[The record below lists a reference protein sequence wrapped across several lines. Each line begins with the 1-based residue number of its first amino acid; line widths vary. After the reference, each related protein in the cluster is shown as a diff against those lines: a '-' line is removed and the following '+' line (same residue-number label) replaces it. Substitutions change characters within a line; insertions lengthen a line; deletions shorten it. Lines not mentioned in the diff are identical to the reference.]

1 MKFTKL
7 SRTICLVLFALYIS
21 PSFAQDSN
29 LIPVTI
35 EKAHKQAFTS
45 SINEVGKIRATDS
58 AALTFSASDKI
69 LNIHFKDG
77 DSVKKG
83 ELIAQLDNTKAKADL
98 DKARSSLA
106 LAKSKL
112 KRVQELLKKQPDSM
126 SQQDVEELGEQ
137 ANLAAA
143 DFRQKEALM
152 NDYLLVAPFDGQ
164 LTNFTHSVGSKIDGA
179 TALVSL
185 IKLDPVEVQY
195 SIGQSDLGNAKLG
208 QNVSIQ
214 VDAFVDEAFSG
225 VVDYIAPAVDESSGR
240 VEVHAHVTNPDH
252 RLVPGMFAKVSQMT
266 SEDTTQ
272 MVVSQNS
279 VQAKNAQRF
288 VWIVNGEKIEQ
299 RIVELGVNTNDGYVV
314 VENGLK
320 LGDQVV
326 VTGQQNLKKASL
338 VKVMNPNAEQKT
350 VELITEPVDKVVT
363 KQTVKPEV
371 EETETQIDEAHPVE
385 PSVDWT
391 EATKGVD
398 ETVNE
403 NSEQAET
410 SVTVEDSSSEIQ
422 NKETHSKE
430 TLSKQTQSKEAVTKE
445 NLNEAS

>member
-7 SRTICLVLFALYIS
+7 SKTICLALFALHITPTFAEDS
-21 PSFAQDSN
+21 P

-69 LNIHFKDG
+69 LEIHFKDG

-126 SQQDVEELGEQ
+126 SQQDVEELKEQ

-164 LTNFTHSVGSKIDGA
+164 LTNFNHSVGSKIDSS

-214 VDAFVDEAFSG
+214 VDAFTDEAFSG

-240 VEVHAHVTNPDH
+240 VEVHAHVTNPEH

-266 SEDTTQ
+266 SEDSTK
-272 MVVSQNS
+272 MVVSQNA
-279 VQAKNAQRF
+279 VQAKDAERF
-288 VWIVNGEKIEQ
+288 VWVVNGNNIEQ
-299 RIVELGVNTNDGYVV
+299 RIVELGINTNDGYVV
-314 VENGLK
+314 VEQGLQ
-320 LGDQVV
+320 LGDNVV

-338 VKVMNPNAEQKT
+338 VKVMNPNVEQKT
-350 VELITEPVDKVVT
+350 VELMPQKVTEPVE
-363 KQTVKPEV
+363 QT
-371 EETETQIDEAHPVE
+371 TETLLDEQYPVE
-385 PSVDWT
+385 PTVDWT
-391 EATKGVD
+391 NDSKDSEEEPNAASKTKV
-398 ETVNE
+398 TA
-403 NSEQAET
+403 EQNGQ
-410 SVTVEDSSSEIQ
+410 S
-422 NKETHSKE
+422 N
-430 TLSKQTQSKEAVTKE
+430 SKEAISKE
-445 NLNEAS
+445 STNEAS

>member
-7 SRTICLVLFALYIS
+7 SKTICLALFALHIS

-143 DFRQKEALM
+143 DYRQKEALM

-164 LTNFTHSVGSKIDGA
+164 LTNFTHSVGSKIDNA

-195 SIGQSDLGNAKLG
+195 SIGQSDLGNAQLG

-279 VQAKNAQRF
+279 VQAKDAERF
-288 VWIVNGEKIEQ
+288 VWVVNGEKIEQ

-350 VELITEPVDKVVT
+350 VELITEPIDKEVT
-363 KQTVKPEV
+363 KPAVKHEV
-371 EETETQIDEAHPVE
+371 EKTETQIDEAHP
-385 PSVDWT
+385 VDWT

-398 ETVNE
+398 EAVNE
-403 NSEQAET
+403 NNERAET
-410 SVTVEDSSSEIQ
+410 NAAAEQSSSKTQSKEI
-422 NKETHSKE
+422 HSKE
-430 TLSKQTQSKEAVTKE
+430 IQSKEAVTKE

>member
-7 SRTICLVLFALYIS
+7 SKTICLALFALHIT
-21 PSFAQDSN
+21 PSFAEDSP

-69 LNIHFKDG
+69 LEIHFKDG

-126 SQQDVEELGEQ
+126 SQQDVEELKEQ

-164 LTNFTHSVGSKIDGA
+164 LTNFNHSVGSKIDSS

-214 VDAFVDEAFSG
+214 VDAFTDEAFSG

-240 VEVHAHVTNPDH
+240 VEVHAHVTNPEH

-266 SEDTTQ
+266 SEDSTK
-272 MVVSQNS
+272 MVVSQNA
-279 VQAKNAQRF
+279 VQAKDAERF
-288 VWIVNGEKIEQ
+288 VWVVNGNNIEQ

-314 VENGLK
+314 VEKGLQ
-320 LGDQVV
+320 LGDNVV

-338 VKVMNPNAEQKT
+338 VKVMNPNVEQKT
-350 VELITEPVDKVVT
+350 VELMPQKVTEPVE
-363 KQTVKPEV
+363 QT
-371 EETETQIDEAHPVE
+371 TETLLDEQYPVE
-385 PSVDWT
+385 PTVDWT
-391 EATKGVD
+391 DDSKDSEEEPNAANKTKV
-398 ETVNE
+398 TA
-403 NSEQAET
+403 EQNGQ
-410 SVTVEDSSSEIQ
+410 S
-422 NKETHSKE
+422 N
-430 TLSKQTQSKEAVTKE
+430 SKEAITKE
-445 NLNEAS
+445 STNEAS

>member
-7 SRTICLVLFALYIS
+7 SKTICLALFALHIS

-29 LIPVTI
+29 QIPVTI

-240 VEVHAHVTNPDH
+240 VEVHAHVTNPEH

-266 SEDTTQ
+266 SEDSTQ

-279 VQAKNAQRF
+279 VQAKDAERF
-288 VWIVNGEKIEQ
+288 VWVVNGEKIEQ

-314 VENGLK
+314 VEKGLK
-320 LGDQVV
+320 LGDNVV

-371 EETETQIDEAHPVE
+371 AKTETQIDEAHPVE

-398 ETVNE
+398 EAINE

-410 SVTVEDSSSEIQ
+410 SATVEDSSSEIQ
-422 NKETHSKE
+422 SKETHSKE
-430 TLSKQTQSKEAVTKE
+430 ILSKQTQSKEAVTKE

>member
-7 SRTICLVLFALYIS
+7 SKTICLALFALHIS

-164 LTNFTHSVGSKIDGA
+164 LTNFTHSVGSKIDGT

-314 VENGLK
+314 VESGLK

-371 EETETQIDEAHPVE
+371 AKTETQIDEAHPVE

-391 EATKGVD
+391 EATKGID
-398 ETVNE
+398 EAINE

-410 SVTVEDSSSEIQ
+410 SATVEDSSSESL

>member
-7 SRTICLVLFALYIS
+7 SKTICLALFALHIS

-164 LTNFTHSVGSKIDGA
+164 LTNFTHSVGSKIDGT

-185 IKLDPVEVQY
+185 IKLNPVEVQY

-314 VENGLK
+314 VESGLK

-371 EETETQIDEAHPVE
+371 AKTETQIDEAHPVE

-391 EATKGVD
+391 EATKGID
-398 ETVNE
+398 EAINE

-410 SVTVEDSSSEIQ
+410 SATVEDSSSESL

>member
-7 SRTICLVLFALYIS
+7 SKTICLALFALHIS

-143 DFRQKEALM
+143 DYRQKEALM

-314 VENGLK
+314 VESGLK

-338 VKVMNPNAEQKT
+338 VKVMNPNAEQKM

-371 EETETQIDEAHPVE
+371 AKTETQIDEAHPVE

-398 ETVNE
+398 EAINE

-410 SVTVEDSSSEIQ
+410 SATVEDSSSESL

>member
-7 SRTICLVLFALYIS
+7 SKTICLALFALHIS

-77 DSVKKG
+77 DPVKKG

-164 LTNFTHSVGSKIDGA
+164 LTNFTHSVGSKIDSA

-225 VVDYIAPAVDESSGR
+225 VVDYIAPEVDESSGR

-252 RLVPGMFAKVSQMT
+252 RLAPGMFAKVSQMT
-266 SEDTTQ
+266 SEDSTQ

-279 VQAKNAQRF
+279 VQAKDAERF
-288 VWIVNGEKIEQ
+288 VWVVNGEKIEQ

-314 VENGLK
+314 VEKGLK
-320 LGDQVV
+320 LGDNVV

-350 VELITEPVDKVVT
+350 VELVTEPTSKENA
-363 KQTVKPEV
+363 QLAQP
-371 EETETQIDEAHPVE
+371 HPIE

-391 EATKGVD
+391 EASKGVD
-398 ETVNE
+398 EAITE

-410 SVTVEDSSSEIQ
+410 SSNVEKSVSETQ
-422 NKETHSKE
+422 SKE
-430 TLSKQTQSKEAVTKE
+430 TLSKEAVTKE

>member
-1 MKFTKL
+1 MKLTKL
-7 SRTICLVLFALYIS
+7 SKTICLALFALHIS

-314 VENGLK
+314 VESGLK
-320 LGDQVV
+320 LGDKVV

-371 EETETQIDEAHPVE
+371 AKTETQIDEAHPVE

-398 ETVNE
+398 EAINE

-410 SVTVEDSSSEIQ
+410 SATVEDSSSEIQ
-422 NKETHSKE
+422 
-430 TLSKQTQSKEAVTKE
+430 SKQTQSKEAVTKE

>member
-7 SRTICLVLFALYIS
+7 SKTICLALFALHIS

-143 DFRQKEALM
+143 DYRQKEALM

-350 VELITEPVDKVVT
+350 VELITEPIDTEVT
-363 KQTVKPEV
+363 KAAVKHEV
-371 EETETQIDEAHPVE
+371 EKTETQVDEAHPVE

-398 ETVNE
+398 EAINE

-410 SVTVEDSSSEIQ
+410 SATVEDSSSKI
-422 NKETHSKE
+422 
-430 TLSKQTQSKEAVTKE
+430 QSKEAVTKE

>member
-7 SRTICLVLFALYIS
+7 SKTICLALFALHIS

-143 DFRQKEALM
+143 DYRQKEALM

-164 LTNFTHSVGSKIDGA
+164 LTNFTHSLGSKIDGA

-371 EETETQIDEAHPVE
+371 AKTETQIDEAHPVE

-398 ETVNE
+398 EAINE

-410 SVTVEDSSSEIQ
+410 SATVEDSSSESL

>member
-7 SRTICLVLFALYIS
+7 SKTICLALFALHIS

-143 DFRQKEALM
+143 DYRQKEALM

-279 VQAKNAQRF
+279 VQATNAQRF

-314 VENGLK
+314 VESGLK

-363 KQTVKPEV
+363 KQTVQPEV
-371 EETETQIDEAHPVE
+371 EKTETQIDEAHPVE

-398 ETVNE
+398 EAVNE
-403 NSEQAET
+403 NNERAET
-410 SVTVEDSSSEIQ
+410 NAAAEQSSSESL
-422 NKETHSKE
+422 NKETH
-430 TLSKQTQSKEAVTKE
+430 SKEAVTKE

>member
-7 SRTICLVLFALYIS
+7 SKTICLALFALHIS

-143 DFRQKEALM
+143 DYRQKEALM

-314 VENGLK
+314 VESGLK

-371 EETETQIDEAHPVE
+371 AKTETQIDEAHPVE

-398 ETVNE
+398 EAINE

-410 SVTVEDSSSEIQ
+410 SATVEDSSSESL

>member
-7 SRTICLVLFALYIS
+7 SKTICLALFALHIS

-314 VENGLK
+314 VESGLK

-371 EETETQIDEAHPVE
+371 AKTETQIDEAHPVE

-398 ETVNE
+398 EAINE

-422 NKETHSKE
+422 SKETH
-430 TLSKQTQSKEAVTKE
+430 SKEAVTKE

>member
-7 SRTICLVLFALYIS
+7 SKTICLVLFALHIS

-314 VENGLK
+314 VESGLK

-350 VELITEPVDKVVT
+350 VELITEPIDKEVT
-363 KQTVKPEV
+363 KPAVKHEV
-371 EETETQIDEAHPVE
+371 EKTETQIDEAHPVE

-398 ETVNE
+398 EAINE

-410 SVTVEDSSSEIQ
+410 SATVEDSSSEIQ
-422 NKETHSKE
+422 SKETHSKE
-430 TLSKQTQSKEAVTKE
+430 TISKEAVTKE

>member
-7 SRTICLVLFALYIS
+7 SKTICLALFALHITPTFAEDS
-21 PSFAQDSN
+21 P

-69 LNIHFKDG
+69 LEIHFKDG

-126 SQQDVEELGEQ
+126 SQQDVEELKEQ

-164 LTNFTHSVGSKIDGA
+164 LTNFNHSVGSKIDSS

-214 VDAFVDEAFSG
+214 VDAFTDEAFSG

-240 VEVHAHVTNPDH
+240 VEVHAHVTNPEH

-266 SEDTTQ
+266 SEDSTK
-272 MVVSQNS
+272 MVVSQNA
-279 VQAKNAQRF
+279 VQAKDAERF
-288 VWIVNGEKIEQ
+288 VWVVNGNNIEQ

-314 VENGLK
+314 VEKGLQ
-320 LGDQVV
+320 LGDNVV

-338 VKVMNPNAEQKT
+338 VKVMNPNVEQKT
-350 VELITEPVDKVVT
+350 VELMPQKVTEPIE
-363 KQTVKPEV
+363 QT
-371 EETETQIDEAHPVE
+371 TETLLDEQYPVE
-385 PSVDWT
+385 PTVDWT
-391 EATKGVD
+391 NDSKDSEDEPNAANKTKV
-398 ETVNE
+398 TA
-403 NSEQAET
+403 EQNGQ
-410 SVTVEDSSSEIQ
+410 S
-422 NKETHSKE
+422 N
-430 TLSKQTQSKEAVTKE
+430 SKEAITKE
-445 NLNEAS
+445 STNEAS

>member
-7 SRTICLVLFALYIS
+7 SKTICLALFTLHIS
-21 PSFAQDSN
+21 PSFAEDSP

-58 AALTFSASDKI
+58 AALAFSASDKI
-69 LNIHFKDG
+69 LEIHFKDG

-126 SQQDVEELGEQ
+126 SQQDVEELKEQ

-164 LTNFTHSVGSKIDGA
+164 LTNFNHSVGSKIDSS

-195 SIGQSDLGNAKLG
+195 SIGQSDLGNAKLR

-214 VDAFVDEAFSG
+214 VDAFTDEVFSG

-240 VEVHAHVTNPDH
+240 VEIHAHVTNPEH
-252 RLVPGMFAKVSQMT
+252 RLVPGMFAKVSQVT
-266 SEDTTQ
+266 SEDSTK
-272 MVVSQNS
+272 MVVSQNA
-279 VQAKNAQRF
+279 VQVKDADRF
-288 VWIVNGEKIEQ
+288 VWVANGNNIEQ

-314 VENGLK
+314 VEKGLQ
-320 LGDQVV
+320 LGDNVV
-326 VTGQQNLKKASL
+326 VTGQQNLKKDSL
-338 VKVMNPNAEQKT
+338 VKVMNPNVEQKT
-350 VELITEPVDKVVT
+350 VELMPQKGTEPIEKASEI
-363 KQTVKPEV
+363 QL
-371 EETETQIDEAHPVE
+371 DEQYPVE
-385 PSVDWT
+385 PTVDWT
-391 EATKGVD
+391 NDSKEEPSAASKTKV
-398 ETVNE
+398 TA
-403 NSEQAET
+403 EQ
-410 SVTVEDSSSEIQ
+410 SGKSN
-422 NKETHSKE
+422 NKE
-430 TLSKQTQSKEAVTKE
+430 AITKE
-445 NLNEAS
+445 RSNEAS

>member
-7 SRTICLVLFALYIS
+7 SKTICLALFALHTS

-143 DFRQKEALM
+143 DYRQKEALM

-314 VENGLK
+314 VESGLK

-371 EETETQIDEAHPVE
+371 AKTETQIDEAHPVE

-398 ETVNE
+398 EAINE

-410 SVTVEDSSSEIQ
+410 SATVEDSSSESL

>member
-7 SRTICLVLFALYIS
+7 SKTICLALFALHIS

-314 VENGLK
+314 VESGLK
-320 LGDQVV
+320 LGDKVV

-350 VELITEPVDKVVT
+350 VELITEPIDKEVT

-371 EETETQIDEAHPVE
+371 EKTETQIDEAHPVE

-398 ETVNE
+398 EAVNE
-403 NSEQAET
+403 NNERAET
-410 SVTVEDSSSEIQ
+410 NAAAEQSSSESL

-430 TLSKQTQSKEAVTKE
+430 ILSKQTQSKEAVTKE

>member
-7 SRTICLVLFALYIS
+7 SKTICLALFALHLS

-164 LTNFTHSVGSKIDGA
+164 LTNFTHSVGSKIDSS

-240 VEVHAHVTNPDH
+240 VEVHAHVTNPEH

-266 SEDTTQ
+266 SEDSTQ

-279 VQAKNAQRF
+279 VQAKDAERF
-288 VWIVNGEKIEQ
+288 VWVVNGEEIEQ
-299 RIVELGVNTNDGYVV
+299 RIVKLGVNTNDGYVV
-314 VENGLK
+314 VEKGLK
-320 LGDQVV
+320 LGDNVV

-350 VELITEPVDKVVT
+350 VELITEPTDKESTQQTADPKVEKTVTQVDE
-363 KQTVKPEV
+363 P
-371 EETETQIDEAHPVE
+371 HPIE

-391 EATKGVD
+391 EASKGVD
-398 ETVNE
+398 EAITE

-410 SVTVEDSSSEIQ
+410 NATVEKSASETQ
-422 NKETHSKE
+422 SKE
-430 TLSKQTQSKEAVTKE
+430 TLSKEAVTKE

>member
-7 SRTICLVLFALYIS
+7 SKTICLALFTLHIS

-350 VELITEPVDKVVT
+350 VELITEPIDEEVT
-363 KQTVKPEV
+363 KPAVKHEV
-371 EETETQIDEAHPVE
+371 EKTETQIDEAHPVE

-398 ETVNE
+398 EAINE

-410 SVTVEDSSSEIQ
+410 SATVEDSSSEIQ
-422 NKETHSKE
+422 SKETHSKE

>member
-7 SRTICLVLFALYIS
+7 SKTICLALFALHIT
-21 PSFAQDSN
+21 PTFAQDSN

-195 SIGQSDLGNAKLG
+195 SIGQSDLGNAQLG

-252 RLVPGMFAKVSQMT
+252 RLVPGMFSKVSQMT
-266 SEDTTQ
+266 SEDSTK

-279 VQAKNAQRF
+279 VQAKDAQRF
-288 VWIVNGEKIEQ
+288 VWVVNGEKIEQ
-299 RIVELGVNTNDGYVV
+299 RVVELGVNTNDGYVV
-314 VENGLK
+314 VEKGLK
-320 LGDQVV
+320 LGDNVV

-350 VELITEPVDKVVT
+350 VELITEQAT
-363 KQTVKPEV
+363 KDSSEKAVKPEA
-371 EETETQIDEAHPVE
+371 EMTEIQVDESHPIE

-391 EATKGVD
+391 ESSKAVD
-398 ETVNE
+398 EVINE
-403 NSEQAET
+403 SSKGTEKN
-410 SVTVEDSSSEIQ
+410 VTVEHSSNE
-422 NKETHSKE
+422 
-430 TLSKQTQSKEAVTKE
+430 TQSKETFSKEAVMKE
-445 NLNEAS
+445 SVNEAS

>member
-7 SRTICLVLFALYIS
+7 SKTICLALFALHIS
-21 PSFAQDSN
+21 PSFAQESN

-143 DFRQKEALM
+143 DYRQKEALM

-314 VENGLK
+314 VESGLK

-363 KQTVKPEV
+363 KQTVQHEV
-371 EETETQIDEAHPVE
+371 EKTETQIDEAHPVE

-398 ETVNE
+398 EAINE

-410 SVTVEDSSSEIQ
+410 SATVEPLSSE
-422 NKETHSKE
+422 TH
-430 TLSKQTQSKEAVTKE
+430 SKEAVTKE

>member
-7 SRTICLVLFALYIS
+7 SKTICVALFALHIT
-21 PSFAQDSN
+21 PTFGQDSN
-29 LIPVTI
+29 LIPVTV

-45 SINEVGKIRATDS
+45 AITEVGKIRATDS
-58 AALTFSASDKI
+58 AALTFSASDEI
-69 LNIHFKDG
+69 LTIHFKDG
-77 DSVKKG
+77 DSVRKG

-126 SQQDVEELGEQ
+126 SQQDVEELKEQ

-164 LTNFTHSVGSKIDGA
+164 LTNFSHSVGSKIDSS

-195 SIGQSDLGNAKLG
+195 AIGQSDLGNAKLG
-208 QNVSIQ
+208 QTVSIQ
-214 VDAFVDEAFSG
+214 VDAFPGESFEG

-240 VEVHAHVTNPDH
+240 VEVHAHVTNPEH
-252 RLVPGMFAKVSQMT
+252 RLVPGMFAKLSQMT
-266 SEDTTQ
+266 SEDSMQ

-279 VQAKNAQRF
+279 VQAKDAKRF
-288 VWIVNGEKIEQ
+288 VWVVNGNKIEQ

-314 VENGLK
+314 VEKGLEI
-320 LGDQVV
+320 GDSVV
-326 VTGQQNLKKASL
+326 ATGQQNLKVESL
-338 VKVMNPNAEQKT
+338 VKVMNPNAEVK
-350 VELITEPVDKVVT
+350 
-363 KQTVKPEV
+363 TVKPALE
-371 EETETQIDEAHPVE
+371 QHPIE
-385 PSVDWT
+385 PTVDWT
-391 EATKGVD
+391 KQSPQVQAQLIEEASSELPEAKNSNAAPVEHESTIDSEKPVISGKEATA
-398 ETVNE
+398 EE
-403 NSEQAET
+403 N
-410 SVTVEDSSSEIQ
+410 V
-422 NKETHSKE
+422 
-430 TLSKQTQSKEAVTKE
+430 
-445 NLNEAS
+445 NEAS

>member
-7 SRTICLVLFALYIS
+7 SKTICLALFALHIS

-314 VENGLK
+314 VESGLK

-338 VKVMNPNAEQKT
+338 VKVMNPNAAQKT
-350 VELITEPVDKVVT
+350 VELITEPVDKVFT
-363 KQTVKPEV
+363 KQTVQPEV
-371 EETETQIDEAHPVE
+371 EKTETQIDEAHPVE

-398 ETVNE
+398 EAVNE
-403 NSEQAET
+403 NSERAET
-410 SVTVEDSSSEIQ
+410 NAAAEQSSSEIQ
-422 NKETHSKE
+422 SKETHSKE
-430 TLSKQTQSKEAVTKE
+430 ILSKETISKEAVTKE

>member
-7 SRTICLVLFALYIS
+7 SKTICLALFALHITPTFAEDS
-21 PSFAQDSN
+21 P

-69 LNIHFKDG
+69 LEIHFKDG

-126 SQQDVEELGEQ
+126 SQQDVEELKEQ

-164 LTNFTHSVGSKIDGA
+164 LTNFNHSVGSKIDSS

-214 VDAFVDEAFSG
+214 VDAFTDEAFSG

-240 VEVHAHVTNPDH
+240 VEVHAHVTNPEH

-266 SEDTTQ
+266 SEDSTK
-272 MVVSQNS
+272 MVVSQNA
-279 VQAKNAQRF
+279 VQAKDAERF
-288 VWIVNGEKIEQ
+288 VWVVNGNNIEQ

-314 VENGLK
+314 VEKGLQ
-320 LGDQVV
+320 LGDNVV

-338 VKVMNPNAEQKT
+338 VKVMSPNVEQKT
-350 VELITEPVDKVVT
+350 VELMPQKVTEPVE
-363 KQTVKPEV
+363 QT
-371 EETETQIDEAHPVE
+371 TETLLDEQYPVE
-385 PSVDWT
+385 PTVDWT
-391 EATKGVD
+391 DDSKDSEEEPNAANKTKV
-398 ETVNE
+398 TA
-403 NSEQAET
+403 EQNDK
-410 SVTVEDSSSEIQ
+410 S
-422 NKETHSKE
+422 N
-430 TLSKQTQSKEAVTKE
+430 SKEAITKE
-445 NLNEAS
+445 SPNEAS

>member
-7 SRTICLVLFALYIS
+7 SKTICLALFALHIS

-143 DFRQKEALM
+143 DYRQKEALM

-252 RLVPGMFAKVSQMT
+252 RLVPGMFARVSQMT

-314 VENGLK
+314 VESGLK

>member
-7 SRTICLVLFALYIS
+7 SKTICLALFALHIS

-77 DSVKKG
+77 DPVKKG

-164 LTNFTHSVGSKIDGA
+164 LTNFTHSVGSKIDSA

-195 SIGQSDLGNAKLG
+195 FIGQSDLGNAKLG

-240 VEVHAHVTNPDH
+240 VEVHAHVTNPEH

-266 SEDTTQ
+266 SEDSTQ

-279 VQAKNAQRF
+279 VQAKDTERF
-288 VWIVNGEKIEQ
+288 VWVVNGEKIDQ

-314 VENGLK
+314 VEKGLK
-320 LGDQVV
+320 LGDDVV

-338 VKVMNPNAEQKT
+338 VKVMNPNSEQKT
-350 VELITEPVDKVVT
+350 VELITEPTSKENA
-363 KQTVKPEV
+363 QLAQP
-371 EETETQIDEAHPVE
+371 HPIE

-391 EATKGVD
+391 EASKGVD
-398 ETVNE
+398 EAITE

-410 SVTVEDSSSEIQ
+410 SSTVEKSVSETQ
-422 NKETHSKE
+422 SKE
-430 TLSKQTQSKEAVTKE
+430 TLSKEAVTKE

>member
-7 SRTICLVLFALYIS
+7 SKTICLALFALHIT
-21 PSFAQDSN
+21 PSFAEDSP

-69 LNIHFKDG
+69 LEIHFKDG

-126 SQQDVEELGEQ
+126 SQQDVEELKEQ

-164 LTNFTHSVGSKIDGA
+164 LTNFNHSVGSKIDSS

-214 VDAFVDEAFSG
+214 VDAFTDEAFSG

-240 VEVHAHVTNPDH
+240 VEVHAHVTNPEH

-266 SEDTTQ
+266 SEDSTK
-272 MVVSQNS
+272 MVVSQNA
-279 VQAKNAQRF
+279 VQAKDAERF
-288 VWIVNGEKIEQ
+288 VWVVNGNNIEQ
-299 RIVELGVNTNDGYVV
+299 RIVELGVNTNDGYVI
-314 VENGLK
+314 VEKGLQ
-320 LGDQVV
+320 LGDNVV

-338 VKVMNPNAEQKT
+338 VKVMNPNVEQKT
-350 VELITEPVDKVVT
+350 VELMPQKVTEPVE
-363 KQTVKPEV
+363 QT
-371 EETETQIDEAHPVE
+371 TETLLDEQYPVE
-385 PSVDWT
+385 PTVDWT
-391 EATKGVD
+391 NDSKDSEEEPNAANKTKV
-398 ETVNE
+398 TA
-403 NSEQAET
+403 EQ
-410 SVTVEDSSSEIQ
+410 SSQS
-422 NKETHSKE
+422 N
-430 TLSKQTQSKEAVTKE
+430 SKEAITKE
-445 NLNEAS
+445 STNEAS

>member
-7 SRTICLVLFALYIS
+7 SKTICLALFALHIS

-164 LTNFTHSVGSKIDGA
+164 LTNFTHSVGSKIDSA

-195 SIGQSDLGNAKLG
+195 SIGQSDLGHAKLG

-240 VEVHAHVTNPDH
+240 VEVHAHVTNPEH

-266 SEDTTQ
+266 SEDSTQ

-279 VQAKNAQRF
+279 VQAKDAERF
-288 VWIVNGEKIEQ
+288 VWVVNGEKIEQ
-299 RIVELGVNTNDGYVV
+299 RFVELGVNTNDGYVV
-314 VENGLK
+314 VEKGLK
-320 LGDQVV
+320 LGDDVV

-338 VKVMNPNAEQKT
+338 VKVMNPDAEQKT
-350 VELITEPVDKVVT
+350 VELVKEPTEK
-363 KQTVKPEV
+363 KN
-371 EETETQIDEAHPVE
+371 TELAEPHPIE

-391 EATKGVD
+391 EASKGVD
-398 ETVNE
+398 EAVNE
-403 NSEQAET
+403 NSEQAKT
-410 SVTVEDSSSEIQ
+410 SATVDKSSSEAQ
-422 NKETHSKE
+422 TKETDSKE
-430 TLSKQTQSKEAVTKE
+430 TLSDEALAKE

>member
-7 SRTICLVLFALYIS
+7 SKTICLALFALHIT
-21 PSFAQDSN
+21 PTFAQDSN

-195 SIGQSDLGNAKLG
+195 SIGQSDLGNAQLG

-252 RLVPGMFAKVSQMT
+252 RLVPGMFSKVSQMT
-266 SEDTTQ
+266 SEDSTK

-279 VQAKNAQRF
+279 VQAKDAQRF
-288 VWIVNGEKIEQ
+288 VWVVNGEKIEQ
-299 RIVELGVNTNDGYVV
+299 RVVELGVNTNDGYVV
-314 VENGLK
+314 VEKGLK
-320 LGDQVV
+320 LGDNVV

-350 VELITEPVDKVVT
+350 VELITEQAAKESSKKT
-363 KQTVKPEV
+363 IKPEV
-371 EETETQIDEAHPVE
+371 EMTEIQADESHPIE

-391 EATKGVD
+391 ESSKAVD
-398 ETVNE
+398 EVINE
-403 NSEQAET
+403 SSKGAENN
-410 SVTVEDSSSEIQ
+410 VTVEHSS
-422 NKETHSKE
+422 NKTQSKE
-430 TLSKQTQSKEAVTKE
+430 TLSKEAATEESV
-445 NLNEAS
+445 NEAS

>member
-7 SRTICLVLFALYIS
+7 SKTICLALFALHITPTFAEDS
-21 PSFAQDSN
+21 P

-69 LNIHFKDG
+69 LEIHFKDG

-126 SQQDVEELGEQ
+126 SQQDVEELKEQ

-164 LTNFTHSVGSKIDGA
+164 LTNFNHSVGSKIDSS

-214 VDAFVDEAFSG
+214 VDAFTDEAFSG

-240 VEVHAHVTNPDH
+240 VEVHAHVTNPEH

-266 SEDTTQ
+266 SEDSTK
-272 MVVSQNS
+272 MVVSQNA
-279 VQAKNAQRF
+279 VQAKDAERF
-288 VWIVNGEKIEQ
+288 VWVVNGNNIEQ
-299 RIVELGVNTNDGYVV
+299 RIVELGVNTNDGYVI
-314 VENGLK
+314 VEKGLQ
-320 LGDQVV
+320 LGDNVV

-338 VKVMNPNAEQKT
+338 VKVMNPNVEQKT
-350 VELITEPVDKVVT
+350 VELMPQKVTEPVE
-363 KQTVKPEV
+363 QT
-371 EETETQIDEAHPVE
+371 TETLPDEQYPVE
-385 PSVDWT
+385 PTVDWT
-391 EATKGVD
+391 DASKDSEEEPNAANKTKV
-398 ETVNE
+398 TA
-403 NSEQAET
+403 EQNDP
-410 SVTVEDSSSEIQ
+410 S
-422 NKETHSKE
+422 N
-430 TLSKQTQSKEAVTKE
+430 SKEAITKE
-445 NLNEAS
+445 STNEAS

>member
-7 SRTICLVLFALYIS
+7 SKTICLALFALHIS

-143 DFRQKEALM
+143 DYRQKEALM

-314 VENGLK
+314 VESGLK

-350 VELITEPVDKVVT
+350 VELITEPIDKEVT

-371 EETETQIDEAHPVE
+371 EKTETQIDEAHPVE

-398 ETVNE
+398 EAVNE
-403 NSEQAET
+403 NNERAET
-410 SVTVEDSSSEIQ
+410 NVAAEQSSSEI
-422 NKETHSKE
+422 
-430 TLSKQTQSKEAVTKE
+430 QSKEAVTKE

>member
-7 SRTICLVLFALYIS
+7 SKTICLALFALHIS

-143 DFRQKEALM
+143 DYRQKEALM

-314 VENGLK
+314 VESGLK

-350 VELITEPVDKVVT
+350 VELITEPIDKEVT
-363 KQTVKPEV
+363 KPAVKHEV
-371 EETETQIDEAHPVE
+371 EKTETQIDEAHPVE

-398 ETVNE
+398 EAINE

-410 SVTVEDSSSEIQ
+410 SATVEDSSSEIQ
-422 NKETHSKE
+422 SKETHSKE
-430 TLSKQTQSKEAVTKE
+430 TISKEAVTKE

>member
-7 SRTICLVLFALYIS
+7 SKTICLALFALHIT
-21 PSFAQDSN
+21 PTFAQDSN

-195 SIGQSDLGNAKLG
+195 SIGQSDLGNAQLG

-240 VEVHAHVTNPDH
+240 VEVHAHVTNPNH

-266 SEDTTQ
+266 SEDSTK

-279 VQAKNAQRF
+279 VQAKDTQRF
-288 VWIVNGEKIEQ
+288 VWVVNGEKIEQ
-299 RIVELGVNTNDGYVV
+299 RVVELGVNTNDGYVV
-314 VENGLK
+314 VEKGLK
-320 LGDQVV
+320 LGDNVV

-350 VELITEPVDKVVT
+350 VELITEQAAKDSSK
-363 KQTVKPEV
+363 KAVKPEA
-371 EETETQIDEAHPVE
+371 EMTEIQVDESHPIE

-391 EATKGVD
+391 ESSKA
-398 ETVNE
+398 VNE
-403 NSEQAET
+403 VINESSKGT
-410 SVTVEDSSSEIQ
+410 GKNVTVEHSS
-422 NKETHSKE
+422 NETQSKE
-430 TLSKQTQSKEAVTKE
+430 TLSKEAVTKE
-445 NLNEAS
+445 SVNEAS

>member
-7 SRTICLVLFALYIS
+7 SKTICLVLFALHIS

-83 ELIAQLDNTKAKADL
+83 ELIAQLDKTKAKADL

-398 ETVNE
+398 EAVNE
-403 NSEQAET
+403 NSEGGETNAAAEQ
-410 SVTVEDSSSEIQ
+410 SSSEIQ
-422 NKETHSKE
+422 SKETHSKE

>member
-7 SRTICLVLFALYIS
+7 SKTICLALFALHIT
-21 PSFAQDSN
+21 PSFAEDSP

-69 LNIHFKDG
+69 LEIHFKDG

-126 SQQDVEELGEQ
+126 SQQDVEELKEQ

-164 LTNFTHSVGSKIDGA
+164 LTNFNHSVGSKIDSS

-214 VDAFVDEAFSG
+214 VDAFTDEAFSG

-240 VEVHAHVTNPDH
+240 VEVHAHVTNPEH

-266 SEDTTQ
+266 SEDSTK
-272 MVVSQNS
+272 MVVSQNA
-279 VQAKNAQRF
+279 VQAKDAERF
-288 VWIVNGEKIEQ
+288 VWVVNGNNIEQ

-314 VENGLK
+314 VEKGLQ
-320 LGDQVV
+320 LGDNVV

-338 VKVMNPNAEQKT
+338 VKVMNPNVEQKT
-350 VELITEPVDKVVT
+350 VELMPQKVTEPVE
-363 KQTVKPEV
+363 QTA
-371 EETETQIDEAHPVE
+371 ETLLDEQYPVE
-385 PSVDWT
+385 PTVDWT
-391 EATKGVD
+391 DDSKDSEEEPNAANKTKV
-398 ETVNE
+398 TA
-403 NSEQAET
+403 EQNDK
-410 SVTVEDSSSEIQ
+410 S
-422 NKETHSKE
+422 N
-430 TLSKQTQSKEAVTKE
+430 SKEAITKE
-445 NLNEAS
+445 SPNEAS

>member
-7 SRTICLVLFALYIS
+7 SKTICLVLFALHIS

-314 VENGLK
+314 VEKGLK
-320 LGDQVV
+320 LGDNVV

-350 VELITEPVDKVVT
+350 VELITEPIDKEVT

-371 EETETQIDEAHPVE
+371 EKTETQIDEAHPVE

-398 ETVNE
+398 EAVNE

-422 NKETHSKE
+422 SKETHSKE
-430 TLSKQTQSKEAVTKE
+430 THSKEIQSKEAVTKE

>member
-7 SRTICLVLFALYIS
+7 SKTICLALFALHIS

-314 VENGLK
+314 VESGLK
-320 LGDQVV
+320 LGDKVV

-371 EETETQIDEAHPVE
+371 AKTETQIDEAHPVE

-398 ETVNE
+398 EAINE

-410 SVTVEDSSSEIQ
+410 SATVEDSSSEI
-422 NKETHSKE
+422 
-430 TLSKQTQSKEAVTKE
+430 QSKEAVTKE